1 MTDTTTAQAATPD
14 PQAGDGQPEQE
25 QPKIEQLTPEQ
36 LRAQLT
42 QANSEAAA
50 TRKKLREA
58 EARIAAADK
67 AKSDAEAAALA
78 DQGKY
83 KELYDQ
89 AAPKL
94 AEYDAL
100 KAAHDALIE
109 QVRAAN
115 EKRIAAIPEG
125 MRSLVPEY
133 DDPQR
138 LAAWLEA
145 NSAVF
150 AKSPAPNLD
159 GRAGGNGNGAAA
171 VSDEEVRDFA
181 VRMGV
186 PFDYVDR
193 AALAKMR
200 QR

>member
-1 MTDTTTAQAATPD
+1 MTDTTQAVNPE
-14 PQAGDGQPEQE
+14 PQAGEGKQSGLE
-25 QPKIEQLTPEQ
+25 QPNTGQEPTPAATWTLDEAVAEIGR
-36 LRAQLT
+36 LRK
-42 QANSEAAA
+42 EAAGH
-50 TRKKLREA
+50 RRDK
-58 EARIAAADK
+58 AAAEK
-67 AKSDAEAAALA
+67 AKADAEALSLA
-78 DQGKY
+78 EQGKY
-83 KELYDQ
+83 KELYEKTLAKANQ
-89 AAPKL
+89 A
-94 AEYDAL
+94 DAL

-109 QVRAAN
+109 QVKAAN
-115 EKRIAAIPEG
+115 EKRIAAIPEA
-125 MRSLVPEY
+125 MRGLVPDY
-133 DDPQR
+133 DDPQKV
-138 LAAWLEA
+138 AAWLEA